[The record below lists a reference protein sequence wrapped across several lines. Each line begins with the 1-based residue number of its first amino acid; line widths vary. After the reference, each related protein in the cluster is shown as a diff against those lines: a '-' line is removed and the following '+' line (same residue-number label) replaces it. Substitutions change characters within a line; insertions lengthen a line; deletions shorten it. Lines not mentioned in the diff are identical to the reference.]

1 MQQAEP
7 SPTYKALRCGR
18 CGGDLPGGPARHPG
32 MVAFSVVVAAALLWV
47 AFAEPVFDMYLA
59 GRYASASLLSGPR
72 MLVARGLPELAF
84 VVVVTLLV
92 APLAHLLILGMSL
105 VGSRMR
111 EPGRFWFMPLGL
123 AETARH
129 WAMGDVYLLGAL
141 VCYVRLDAWG
151 QLHVGAAVAALVG
164 LRLVTLAA
172 ESVLDPT
179 ALWQRMPWSF
189 PESHA
194 PRAGASKRAPG
205 RTSDG
210 SYIACSWCTLVSRSV
225 PKQPCPRCGRGLSAR
240 KKNSLPRT
248 TAILLT
254 GGCLTIPANALPVME
269 MVRFGRPE
277 TDTIYSGVVKL
288 VQHDLWGLA
297 VVIFVASIVIP
308 LFKVVVLGLLL
319 WTTAQGRKGYLVLR
333 TRAFRWVHY
342 VGRWSMVDV
351 FAVTVL
357 VSIVHM
363 GRLASVLPRYGAV
376 AFCAVVILTM
386 FATDAFD
393 PRLMWDAAGMNGPER
408 QVRAR

>member
-7 SPTYKALRCGR
+7 SPTQKSLRCGR
-18 CGGDLPGGPARHPG
+18 CGGDLPGGPARHPV

-72 MLVARGLPELAF
+72 MLVTRGLPELAF
-84 VVVVTLLV
+84 VVFVTLLI

-111 EPGRFWFMPLGL
+111 SPPRILFMPLGL

-151 QLHVGAAVAALVG
+151 HLHVGDAVAALVA

-172 ESVLDPT
+172 ELVLDPT

-189 PESHA
+189 PEARA
-194 PRAGASKRAPG
+194 PRAGAS
-205 RTSDG
+205 
-210 SYIACSWCTLVSRSV
+210 YLACSWCTLVSRSV
-225 PKQPCPRCGRGLSAR
+225 PRQPCPRCGRDLSAR

-254 GGCLTIPANALPVME
+254 AGCLTIPANALPVME

-297 VVIFVASIVIP
+297 IIIFVASIVIP

-319 WTTAQGRKGYLVLR
+319 WTTAQGKKGYLVLR

-386 FATDAFD
+386 LATDAFD
-393 PRLMWDAAGMNGPER
+393 PRLMWDAAGMNGPDR
-408 QVRAR
+408 QVRER